1 MTTIRCLTCTRQGYI
16 MEITNNALRQGGCSV
31 LRRFWKGEFHMKK
44 LSKLSRVLSLILCAA
59 CLMTVCAMPVSAEG
73 EEDTTEE
80 VPAPAVPPAA
90 PVLSFK
96 YFEDF
101 RVALIIDLDVSTTR
115 LTYTLNGYSTTV
127 NAPKRT
133 EIIELRLPR
142 DSGIYVT
149 AVASNAGGDSPASS
163 LTIQGYAVP
172 TNRVLRVVNSNW
184 GAHFFTDVQIDAW
197 YKDDLNRLMKSGAV
211 KGITQTTFEPDSS
224 MTVAQYT
231 KMLLCT
237 MYSEE
242 MIQTYYGSKTGPW
255 YKPYMDFGAVVLF
268 SDGLLT
274 AEDADRPI
282 TRYEMAELLARAYK
296 IYVPANKYQAAVSG
310 ANPDKIAD
318 YDSIP
323 QERRKA
329 VLVAYAT
336 KMLNGM
342 DDAGTFAG
350 DEGLTRC
357 QACASVVRLFGQI

>member
-1 MTTIRCLTCTRQGYI
+1 
-16 MEITNNALRQGGCSV
+16 
-31 LRRFWKGEFHMKK
+31 MKK
-44 LSKLSRVLSLILCAA
+44 MSKPGRVLLLVLCAA
-59 CLMTVCAMPVSAEG
+59 CLMTVCALPASANPA
-73 EEDTTEE
+73 DPAD
-80 VPAPAVPPAA
+80 PAPADTTVTKPAA

-101 RVALIIDLDVSTTR
+101 RVALIIDLDIANTKK

-127 NAPKRT
+127 DSPNKTVIMDLHLPK
-133 EIIELRLPR
+133 
-142 DSGIYVT
+142 DSGIHVT
-149 AVASNAGGDSPASS
+149 AVAFNGETPSEESS

-172 TNRVLRVVNSNW
+172 ANRFLRVVNSNW

-211 KGITQTTFEPDSS
+211 KGVTQTTFEPDSS

-242 MIQTYYGSKTGPW
+242 MIQTYYGSKTAPW

-268 SDGLLT
+268 EDGLLT

-296 IYVPANKYQAAVSG
+296 IYVPANKYQAAVSA
-310 ANPDKIAD
+310 ANPDRIAD
-318 YDSIP
+318 FDSIP
-323 QERRKA
+323 QEHREA
-329 VLVAYAT
+329 VLVAYST

-350 DEGLTRC
+350 DVGLTRC
-357 QACASVVRLFGQI
+357 QACASVVRLFSQI

>member
-1 MTTIRCLTCTRQGYI
+1 
-16 MEITNNALRQGGCSV
+16 
-31 LRRFWKGEFHMKK
+31 MKK
-44 LSKLSRVLSLILCAA
+44 ISKLGRVLTLILCAA

-73 EEDTTEE
+73 EEDTPEE
-80 VPAPAVPPAA
+80 VPAPAA

-101 RVALIIDLDVSTTR
+101 HVALIIDLDADTTS

-127 NAPKRT
+127 DNPNKT
-133 EIIELRLPR
+133 VILDLRLPR

-149 AVASNAGGDSPASS
+149 AVASNETAVSKESD

-172 TNRVLRVVNSNW
+172 TNRFLRVVNSNW

-211 KGITQTTFEPDSS
+211 KGVTQTTFEPDSS

-231 KMLLCT
+231 KLLLCT

-242 MIQTYYGSKTGPW
+242 MIQTYYGSKTAPW

-274 AEDADRPI
+274 MEDADRPI

-310 ANPDKIAD
+310 ANPERIAD
-318 YDSIP
+318 FDSIP
-323 QERRKA
+323 QERREA

-336 KMLNGM
+336 KMLNGI
-342 DDAGTFAG
+342 DDSGTFAG
-350 DEGLTRC
+350 DAGLKRC
-357 QACASVVRLFGQI
+357 EACASVVRLFSQI

>member
-1 MTTIRCLTCTRQGYI
+1 
-16 MEITNNALRQGGCSV
+16 
-31 LRRFWKGEFHMKK
+31 MKK
-44 LSKLSRVLSLILCAA
+44 MSKPGRALALVLCAA
-59 CLMTVCAMPVSAEG
+59 CLMTVCALPASAS
-73 EEDTTEE
+73 D
-80 VPAPAVPPAA
+80 PADPPSGGATAVKPAA

-101 RVALIIDLDVSTTR
+101 RVALIIDLDASTTS
-115 LTYTLNGYSTTV
+115 LKYTLNGYSTTV
-127 NAPKRT
+127 SNPNKTVIMDLHLPK
-133 EIIELRLPR
+133 
-142 DSGIYVT
+142 DSGIHVT
-149 AVASNAGGDSPASS
+149 AVAFKTGDDGTAVPSEESS

-172 TNRVLRVVNSNW
+172 VNRFLRVINSNW

-211 KGITQTTFEPDSS
+211 KGVTQTTFEPDSS

-242 MIQTYYGSKTGPW
+242 MIQTYYGSKTAPW

-268 SDGLLT
+268 EDGLLT

-296 IYVPANKYQAAVSG
+296 IYVPANKYQAAVSA
-310 ANPDKIAD
+310 ANPDRIAD
-318 YDSIP
+318 FDSIP
-323 QERRKA
+323 QEHREA
-329 VLVAYAT
+329 VLVAYST

-342 DDAGTFAG
+342 DDAGTFSG
-350 DEGLTRC
+350 DMGLTRC
-357 QACASVVRLFGQI
+357 QACASVVRLFSQI

>member
-1 MTTIRCLTCTRQGYI
+1 
-16 MEITNNALRQGGCSV
+16 
-31 LRRFWKGEFHMKK
+31 MKK
-44 LSKLSRVLSLILCAA
+44 MSKLGRALVLVLCAA
-59 CLMTVCAMPVSAEG
+59 CLMTVCALPASASDPADPTPA
-73 EEDTTEE
+73 DTT
-80 VPAPAVPPAA
+80 VTKPAA

-101 RVALIIDLDVSTTR
+101 RVALIIDLDIANTKK

-127 NAPKRT
+127 DSPNKTVIMDLHLPK
-133 EIIELRLPR
+133 
-142 DSGIYVT
+142 DSGIHVT
-149 AVASNAGGDSPASS
+149 AVAFNGETPSEESS

-172 TNRVLRVVNSNW
+172 ANRFLRVVNSNW

-211 KGITQTTFEPDSS
+211 KGVTQTTFEPDSS

-242 MIQTYYGSKTGPW
+242 MIQTYYGSKTAPW

-268 SDGLLT
+268 EDGLLT

-296 IYVPANKYQAAVSG
+296 IYVPANKYQAAVDA
-310 ANPDKIAD
+310 ANPDRIAD
-318 YDSIP
+318 FDSIP
-323 QERRKA
+323 QEHREA
-329 VLVAYAT
+329 VLVAYST

-350 DEGLTRC
+350 DMGLTRC
-357 QACASVVRLFGQI
+357 QACASVVRLFSQI